1 VAYKR
6 VGSGLQVCTLWLTTG
21 VIPGLHRAF
30 NSCRQMPEISRRLS
44 GGDIQ
49 GVLAV
54 VAPVGIQLFSQYQMR
69 RSFRQRFLFAVEPP
83 FQLQDALRPALG

>member
-1 VAYKR
+1 VYVLAHIER
-6 VGSGLQVCTLWLTTG
+6 
-21 VIPGLHRAF
+21 

-54 VAPVGIQLFSQYQMR
+54 VAPVGIQLFSQYQQQR

-83 FQLQDALRPALG
+83 FQLPDALPVGL